1 MKNKILLGGTLAMTF
16 VIAGSVL
23 ADGQNIETQG
33 SAGPSGI
40 HEPGTGLENPEIKA
54 ENQGTGQALQNTNMV
69 NQPMVNGT
77 GTPIQQRLRD
87 GSEAGDEVRN
97 QGEEKQMRSQVE
109 TSTGKLVGSQNAE
122 QRRSQVANA
131 VQAMLQIA
139 DRNGGIGQQVREIAQ
154 TQTQNQEKLEAGLA
168 KVQSRSKLAKFFFGP
183 NYGEI
188 KNAEKLLTQNQE
200 QIAQLNQLK
209 AQVANEG
216 DAQSLTEQIQ
226 VLEQANAEIQNSLD
240 QSQQGFSLL
249 GWAFK
254 LFAK

>member
-1 MKNKILLGGTLAMTF
+1 MKNKILFGSALAMTF

-23 ADGQNIETQG
+23 AAGQNIETQG

-77 GTPIQQRLRD
+77 GTPVQQRLRD
-87 GSEAGDEVRN
+87 GSEVGDEVRN
-97 QGEEKQMRSQVE
+97 QGEEKQMRNQVA

-139 DRNGGIGQQVREIAQ
+139 DRNGGIGQQVKEIAQ
-154 TQTQNQEKLEAGLA
+154 TQNQNQEKLEAGLE
-168 KVQSRSKLAKFFFGP
+168 KVRSRSLFAKFFIGA

-188 KNAEKLLTQNQE
+188 NKTKKLLGQNQE

-209 AQVANEG
+209 IQVVNEA
-216 DAQSLTEQIQ
+216 DAQSLAEQIQ
-226 VLEQANAEIQNSLD
+226 VLEQVNLEIQNSLD

-254 LFAK
+254 MFAK